1 MDGIDPLEAGPDIDP
16 LEAGPDAVEP
26 AQEDG
31 GAVSVKAPR
40 ARKASKAGGGQ
51 PAEDDADQAALAALA
66 SAKDTAAKQTKK
78 KKRKRADP
86 FMPKGSVA
94 PIEWQDFTPLE
105 EGCRAHLVRAASG
118 VVVLSGAGLTLLCW
132 DETRLPRQG
141 KSMHECCGSLRSD
154 AVSAP
159 RPKFGGGGLTLF
171 PLSLKRSW
179 CPLIYDAKIL
189 RCAVCVCM
197 PGKSSS

>member
-16 LEAGPDAVEP
+16 LEAGPDAIEP

-31 GAVSVKAPR
+31 DAVSVKAPR

-51 PAEDDADQAALAALA
+51 PAEGEADQVALAALA
-66 SAKDTAAKQTKK
+66 SAKDTAAKQKK

-118 VVVLSGAGLTLLCW
+118 VVVLGGAGLTLLCW
-132 DETRLPRQG
+132 DEARLPRRG
-141 KSMHECCGSLRSD
+141 KSMHECYGSLRSD
-154 AVSAP
+154 TVSAP
-159 RPKFGGGGLTLF
+159 WHLAQ
-171 PLSLKRSW
+171 
-179 CPLIYDAKIL
+179 I
-189 RCAVCVCM
+189 
-197 PGKSSS
+197 